1 MSDLDSV
8 ENVVTEVESSEVA
21 SIPPAQKAL
30 RRFFDISFSLVRQM
44 IVPLGITMGCAVF
57 GSMAWYILLYCH
69 TQYGPVQD
77 SYTPDPLPTETT
89 VPEFLRFIQHDT
101 NAEKVLWLLPY
112 VIFASI
118 LAIAV
123 AALAIYHLRR
133 REIWCEDTQLVM
145 QGADAVM
152 IGLRWTAIKE
162 IQQTQRFDIFNGRK
176 DFLIIETQQG
186 NTFKLR
192 MSDVLQR
199 QDAATFFNKVRTHAP
214 QAKLK
219 VDASLKNDAN
229 SYTELWLKYFSV
241 PTNRSNSGLLE
252 PGMTLKS
259 GHYQIIETIGGGGQ
273 GTAYLARILQADG
286 GALEQ
291 VVLKEYVLPIH
302 RGQLTAEKTAAKL
315 KSEAAILRRLDHPQ
329 IVKLIDDFVEDFRGY
344 LVMEYVQGETL
355 KSLVTRLGLQSEGEV
370 VEWAIQICDILTF
383 MHEQSPPIVHRDLTP
398 DNLILQENGLIKI
411 VDFNVA
417 HQVDSSETAT
427 VVGKH
432 AYIPP
437 EQFRGRPCAQ
447 SDIYALGGT
456 MFYLLT
462 GQEPEPITVSCPRTE
477 NLHVSKKLDAIV
489 SQATALSADDRYA
502 NAASMKAA
510 VLQLS
515 H

>member
-1 MSDLDSV
+1 MESL
-8 ENVVTEVESSEVA
+8 EPEVVDAESSELA
-21 SIPPAQKAL
+21 LLPPAQQAL
-30 RRFFDISFSLVRQM
+30 RRFFDVTISVVQKSML
-44 IVPLGITMGCAVF
+44 PLGVGFGCAVV
-57 GSMAWYILLYCH
+57 GYIVWYLLACSYADVKH
-69 TQYGPVQD
+69 APPK
-77 SYTPDPLPTETT
+77 YTPPPLPTEST
-89 VPEFLRFIQHDT
+89 VPEFLRFIQHDI
-101 NAEKVLWLLPY
+101 NVERVMWLLPY

-118 LAIAV
+118 LAVAV
-123 AALAIYHLRR
+123 ASLAIYHMRR

-145 QGADAVM
+145 QGSDAVM
-152 IGLRWTAIKE
+152 LGLRWTAIKE
-162 IQQTQRFDIFNGRK
+162 IQQTQSYDIFTGRN
-176 DFLIIETQQG
+176 DVLIIETQQG

-192 MSDVLQR
+192 MSDVLHR
-199 QDAATFFNKVRTHAP
+199 QDAATFFNKVRTNAP
-214 QAKLK
+214 HAKLK

-241 PTNRSNSGLLE
+241 PTERTNSGLLK
-252 PGMTLKS
+252 PGMTVKD
-259 GHYQIIETIGGGGQ
+259 GRYQILEIIGGGGQ
-273 GTAYLARILQADG
+273 GTAYLARVLQADG
-286 GALEQ
+286 TALEQ

-315 KSEAAILRRLDHPQ
+315 KSEAAVLRQLDHPQ
-329 IVKLIDDFVEDFRGY
+329 IVKLVDEFVEDFRGY
-344 LVMEYVQGETL
+344 LVMEYVKGETL
-355 KSLVTRLGLQSEGEV
+355 KSLVTRLGPRTEAEV
-370 VEWAIQICDILTF
+370 VEWAIQLCAILTF

-462 GQEPEPITVSCPRTE
+462 AQEPEPITVARPRDV
-477 NLHVSKKLDAIV
+477 NDKVSRRLDKIV
-489 SQATALSADDRYA
+489 SRATALAADERYPSARKMLLA
-502 NAASMKAA
+502 L
-510 VLQLS
+510 VQLV
-515 H
+515 

>member
-1 MSDLDSV
+1 V
-8 ENVVTEVESSEVA
+8 KEVESLEPVVIDLKSSEITA
-21 SIPPAQKAL
+21 LPPAQQAV
-30 RRFFDISFSLVRQM
+30 RRFFDVSVSLIRKS
-44 IVPLGITMGCAVF
+44 ILPLSIAMGCAVL
-57 GSMAWYILLYCH
+57 GSLVWYVLSYCH
-69 TQYGPVQD
+69 AEFGPSPD
-77 SYTPDPLPTETT
+77 TYTPPPLETENP
-89 VPEFLRFIQHDT
+89 VPEFLRFIQHDIS
-101 NAEKVLWLLPY
+101 AEKVLWLLPY

-123 AALAIYHLRR
+123 ASLAVYHLRR
-133 REIWCEDTQLVM
+133 REVWCEDTQLVM
-145 QGADAVM
+145 QGVDAVM

-162 IQQTQRFDIFNGRK
+162 IQQTQSFDIFNGRK
-176 DFLIIETQQG
+176 DVLIIETQQG
-186 NTFKLR
+186 NIFKLR

-199 QDAATFFNKVRTHAP
+199 QDAATFFNKVRTNAP
-214 QAKLK
+214 HAKLK

-241 PTNRSNSGLLE
+241 PTERNNSGLLK
-252 PGMTLKS
+252 PGMTVKD
-259 GHYQIIETIGGGGQ
+259 GRYQILEIIGGGGQ
-273 GTAYLARILQADG
+273 GTAYLARILQGD
-286 GALEQ
+286 GALSEQ

-344 LVMEYVQGETL
+344 LVMEYVQGTTL
-355 KSLVTRLGLQSEGEV
+355 KSLVSRLGPQNEAEV
-370 VEWAIQICDILTF
+370 IEWAIQICDILTF
-383 MHEQSPPIVHRDLTP
+383 MHGQSPPIVHRDLTP
-398 DNLILQENGLIKI
+398 DNLILQEDGRIKV

-437 EQFRGRPCAQ
+437 EQFRGKPSAQ

-462 GQEPEPITVSCPRTE
+462 GQEPEPITVSHPGAE
-477 NLHVSKKLDAIV
+477 NLLLSRKLDKIVSK
-489 SQATALSADDRYA
+489 STALAADERYPDAEKLKSAL
-502 NAASMKAA
+502 S
-510 VLQLS
+510 QLL
-515 H
+515 